1 MSILKNLLKN
11 PASEAIKGAVEGVGN
26 VVDKFVQSPDE
37 KAKLKA
43 ELEKEISQR
52 WGADMTSDS
61 WLSKNVRPLVLI
73 WAMVNFTLL
82 MWLDGNV
89 GEFSVNE
96 SWIPMFSNIM
106 ITIIGGYFVV
116 RSIDKRG
123 RVK

>member
-89 GEFSVNE
+89 GEFSVSE